1 MDKIKAKIR
10 KFNQETFLIVDL
22 LLLIVLIAMFF
33 SRFLNLASL
42 KIIQP
47 IFTILLVVHILQ
59 HLSVFKIAIKKI
71 FRRK

>member
-10 KFNQETFLIVDL
+10 KFNQETFLIDDL